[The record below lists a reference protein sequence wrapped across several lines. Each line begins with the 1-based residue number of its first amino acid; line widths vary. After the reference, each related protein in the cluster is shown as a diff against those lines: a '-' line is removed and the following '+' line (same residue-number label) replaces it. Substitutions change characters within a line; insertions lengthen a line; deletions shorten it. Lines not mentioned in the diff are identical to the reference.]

1 MQVLV
6 VLIARH
12 SRALK
17 IFQQEGMHLL
27 DKKRMPQAIADRITF
42 LPRTFIPQH
51 AKGLSFEKF
60 IALGGAYEEVPD
72 APKVDG
78 VVVLCEESLSY
89 LLDDV
94 RNAVF
99 AAQVPTITYLEN
111 VQNFLIGN
119 FSILLGNYGVLLEL
133 VQDATRYQAASL
145 PIRNFDAPELRT
157 LAQVCS
163 TKSLDRTFQNDIIP
177 SFNLILKLRGPKRR
191 SNYPH
196 IYFQDARGRYFRY
209 GHEHHSRYE
218 TGGAHNPAC
227 LINGSFRFGNG
238 LDQQRHFNVTIGDS
252 DARERISSQFP
263 NCHDELVDVKDRT
276 HINMFSNDFH
286 K

>member
-6 VLIARH
+6 VLIAQH

-17 IFQQEGMHLL
+17 VFQQQGVPLL
-27 DKKRMPQAIADRITF
+27 DKGRMPHAIADRITF
-42 LPRTFIPQH
+42 LPRTFSPQH
-51 AKGLSFEKF
+51 AKGLSFEKY

-78 VVVLCEESLSY
+78 VVALCEESLSY
-89 LLDDV
+89 LLEDV

-99 AAQVPTITYLEN
+99 AAQVPTITYVEN
-111 VQNFLIGN
+111 VQSFLTGN

-133 VQDATRYQAASL
+133 VQDATRYQVASL
-145 PIRNFDAPELRT
+145 PFRNFDAPELRS
-157 LAQVCS
+157 LAHVCS
-163 TKSLDRTFQNDIIP
+163 TKSLEKTFQNDIIP
-177 SFNLILKLRGPKRR
+177 SFNSILKLRGPKRR
-191 SNYPH
+191 SNYPD
-196 IYFQDARGRYFRY
+196 IYFQDTRGRYFRY

-218 TGGAHNPAC
+218 TGGLHNSAC
-227 LINGSFRFGNG
+227 LINGSFRFGCE

-252 DARERISSQFP
+252 DAQKHINSQFP
-263 NCHDELVDVKDRT
+263 NCHDELVYIKDRT